1 MVMTMK
7 KQDLTLIL
15 TGRRKEKDLSQEAV
29 VDLSQTG
36 ITRQFYSMIENG
48 DRRPSVDVAKAL
60 GKVLDINWTIFF
72 EAECNVR
79 LPNKE
84 KEVI

>member
-1 MVMTMK
+1 MTLR

-15 TGRRKEKDLSQEAV
+15 TGRRKEKGLSQETV
-29 VDLSQTG
+29 VELSNTG
-36 ITRQFYSMIENG
+36 ISRQFYSMIENG
-48 DRRPSVDVAKAL
+48 DRRPSVEIAKAL
-60 GKVLDINWTIFF
+60 GKVLGIDWTIFF
-72 EAECNVR
+72 ETEGNER